1 MSPFLL
7 PGLQPR
13 LQWDPRKLRIA
24 QRGRPLLRS
33 RDQGQGREEEEGHR
47 QSRILV
53 GSQIFPF

>member
-24 QRGRPLLRS
+24 QRGRPLLGS

-47 QSRILV
+47 QSRI
-53 GSQIFPF
+53 